1 MNKSYC
7 FFCVGTGGH
16 VLPAKNLIIELLNSG
31 VSTKSILV
39 VTDSRGVD
47 YFEDL
52 NLEIIKKDF
61 FISKNGV
68 LGYLK
73 NLSSFIRI
81 GVELL
86 RELKEKNV
94 KIIFTTGA
102 YVAPYAAL
110 ISSLIGSQLFIQ
122 EQNKYAGLG
131 NKIASYFPSTVFT
144 SFPETK
150 NIREKN
156 IIFTGPVLNINL
168 IKTESR
174 KSNQD
179 FTIGIHG
186 GSQGS
191 DEINTY
197 LYKFLEN
204 NKNIDVN
211 FVHISGPKKIKTI

>member
-110 ISSLIGSQLFIQ
+110 ISLLIGSQLFIQ

-131 NKIASYFPSTVFT
+131 NKIASYFPSTVLPRFQ
-144 SFPETK
+144 K
-150 NIREKN
+150 QRI
-156 IIFTGPVLNINL
+156 
-168 IKTESR
+168 
-174 KSNQD
+174 
-179 FTIGIHG
+179 
-186 GSQGS
+186 
-191 DEINTY
+191 
-197 LYKFLEN
+197 
-204 NKNIDVN
+204 
-211 FVHISGPKKIKTI
+211 